1 MDLMEE
7 LNAMLST
14 DLPETS
20 KGKGEPVRFSEAEH
34 KKCMEAYIKFSEEES
49 RIERVIREE
58 RVRAAAEP
66 EVFLTF

>member
-7 LNAMLST
+7 LNAMLNM

-20 KGKGEPVRFSEAEH
+20 KGKGEPVRFSEEEH
-34 KKCMEAYIKFSEEES
+34 KKCRENYIKFSKEES
-49 RIERVIREE
+49 HIERVIREE
-58 RVRAAAEP
+58 RVRASAEP